1 MKITVTELLAKV
13 REFHILCQNTINREE
28 IKKLVKRPIN
38 HHINH
43 TIRVPNSLACI
54 RLTYSCQ
61 TWNLTERKRQRT
73 NFAYINKLR
82 KMIRGGLQR
91 YDEENSFYYK
101 ISNEQLLGICRAE
114 TLLTSS
120 ENNKQIILC
129 TLFDIP
135 IQPSKKCLSNENK

>member
-1 MKITVTELLAKV
+1 
-13 REFHILCQNTINREE
+13 
-28 IKKLVKRPIN
+28 
-38 HHINH
+38 
-43 TIRVPNSLACI
+43 
-54 RLTYSCQ
+54 
-61 TWNLTERKRQRT
+61 
-73 NFAYINKLR
+73 
-82 KMIRGGLQR
+82 MIRDGLQR